1 MVNSSFFDVMSV
13 TKTEIMAW
21 TRTIGNTT
29 TTLLEMTENLNK
41 TNTTDTN
48 WPYLPI
54 QPKQGLILFLIT
66 LPGCIANII
75 AFLAT
80 LKLAHKQRNNAN
92 YFVMALIITDFY
104 GITLC
109 TLPTLLCYLMRNW
122 VGGMAMC
129 NFQGVSTMFAS
140 LASGSLATAMAVE
153 RLAAVWKPL
162 WYRAFAT
169 TRKTLIIIATL
180 WSIAIV
186 IALIPLARE
195 GNFVR
200 NGTGTYCTINWFAKS
215 KENIAYAI
223 SYAVMGVSLLVIIV
237 FCNISI
243 AIRLWQAGRRRELL
257 RADSTRLKLMSQ
269 KSDAENAE
277 HGNSTEDSKKVKR
290 KDSSVEKL
298 DKIALKRKR
307 SSSSLEKQLSTTV
320 AVISIL
326 FIICWGP
333 FMVSITCCS

>member
-1 MVNSSFFDVMSV
+1 
-13 TKTEIMAW
+13 MAW
-21 TRTIGNTT
+21 TRNGGNTT
-29 TTLLEMTENLNK
+29 TTLLPMSMTGNLIK
-41 TNTTDTN
+41 TNATDTN

-66 LPGCIANII
+66 LPGCTANVI

-80 LKLAHKQRNNAN
+80 SKLAHKQRNNAN

-104 GITLC
+104 GITFC
-109 TLPTLLCYLMRNW
+109 TLPTLLCYLMRKW
-122 VGGMAMC
+122 IGGMGMC

-169 TRKTLIIIATL
+169 RRKTLVTIATL

-186 IALIPLARE
+186 IALIPVARE

-223 SYAVMGVSLLVIIV
+223 SYAVMGVSLLVIVV

-243 AIRLWQAGRRRELL
+243 AIHLWQAGRKRELL
-257 RADSTRLKLMSQ
+257 RADSTRMKLMSR
-269 KSDAENAE
+269 KSDAEN
-277 HGNSTEDSKKVKR
+277 GNSTEEKNKVKR

-298 DKIALKRKR
+298 DKIASKSKP
-307 SSSSLEKQLSTTV
+307 SSSALEKQLSKTV
-320 AVISIL
+320 AAISIL
-326 FIICWGP
+326 FIICWAP
-333 FMVSITCCS
+333 FMVSVT